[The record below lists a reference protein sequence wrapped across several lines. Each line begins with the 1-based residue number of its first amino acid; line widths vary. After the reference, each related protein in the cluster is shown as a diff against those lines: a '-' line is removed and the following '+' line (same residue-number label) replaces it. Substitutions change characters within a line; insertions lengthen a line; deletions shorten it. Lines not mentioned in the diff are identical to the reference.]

1 MMPPLAF
8 AFYAFAACLA
18 LTEAAESPVGSLW
31 AYGKNI
37 SGIPLFYGD
46 GQ

>member
-18 LTEAAESPVGSLW
+18 LTEAAKSQVGSLY
-31 AYGKNI
+31 AYGTNI